1 MALLDDLKSRIQK
14 SKGIFKTLM
23 SSTLKASTTG
33 AVSPKTVKD
42 LGVDILQAG
51 PRAGA
56 RVGLSVTQNRGFTP
70 RGKFQTSV
78 LGKEPV
84 TSFKEGIS
92 QGDRTLQKF
101 GVSPKVSKG
110 LATVGV
116 VGFTIDDLIPGAG
129 PTDIVKGIGKKAFK
143 KAGKEVG
150 EEVVEKAVKN
160 IGEATVE
167 EVNKLK
173 AVADGVMDEGEVLLH
188 GTSKKGF
195 ENINKNGFVVTK
207 GGMNRGS
214 GISLTNDPEVS
225 AIFGKNG
232 GVVEVILSKDAKLL
246 DSEDFMDLKNA
257 IGEKEGWEGASQ
269 KAMEYFKRQGYDGID
284 YRKGSSVIP
293 ADALPSEV
301 RIWNPDV
308 IKVRRSGVT
317 GAVENATKPVL
328 KTFDDVAGD
337 INLVKP
343 EQVSSIASSMNAEKK
358 LLDILTGAKP
368 LLKEQAAKRSET
380 LAQRVAAAEAVT
392 LPGEAGLRAQKEA
405 LKGSLPKVDFPAA
418 KNALEQEEVNSIF
431 ATINDSGKLQLLEK
445 IRAKEG
451 LVKVLEGKLPQ
462 KSELELM
469 RKALSPELVAAIEGN
484 KSNLKKV
491 LENVADVVNIP
502 RSIMSSFDFSGPGR
516 QGIVLGFAQPK
527 EFASAFKDMFKY
539 AFNPKAY
546 DGMLD
551 DIAKRPTYGLMI
563 DNKLALTD
571 VAGDISKKEEAFI
584 SNIAGKIPGVKG
596 SERAY
601 SGFLTKFRADSFD
614 AIIRDAEK
622 AGFDVAENPEMVRQ
636 VAKFI
641 NAATGRGEIGIKSIQ
656 DALPALNSL
665 LFSPRLIASRLN
677 LMDPRLY
684 TTSHPVVRKKAIK
697 AMLGFLGTGAT
708 ILSLSKAAGADVET
722 NPTSSDFGKIR
733 IGNTRYDP
741 WAGFQQYIV
750 LVSRLIANQSTS
762 ASTGKIT
769 KFGEGYKP
777 STRLSTLGNFA
788 SNKLSPPAAF
798 IADYLRGKDF
808 KGEPFNLTDAVV
820 DRFTPM
826 LLGDIAE
833 VLKTDGIEGL
843 PKVVPG
849 VFGVGT
855 QTFEVAPKS
864 SVTTTRKSKP
874 KFKKP
879 RAL

>member
-70 RGKFQTSV
+70 RGKLQTSV

-150 EEVVEKAVKN
+150 EEVAEKAVK
-160 IGEATVE
+160 
-167 EVNKLK
+167 
-173 AVADGVMDEGEVLLH
+173 
-188 GTSKKGF
+188 
-195 ENINKNGFVVTK
+195 
-207 GGMNRGS
+207 
-214 GISLTNDPEVS
+214 
-225 AIFGKNG
+225 
-232 GVVEVILSKDAKLL
+232 
-246 DSEDFMDLKNA
+246 
-257 IGEKEGWEGASQ
+257 
-269 KAMEYFKRQGYDGID
+269 
-284 YRKGSSVIP
+284 
-293 ADALPSEV
+293 
-301 RIWNPDV
+301 
-308 IKVRRSGVT
+308 
-317 GAVENATKPVL
+317 
-328 KTFDDVAGD
+328 
-337 INLVKP
+337 NLVKP
-343 EQVSSIASSMNAEKK
+343 EQISSIASSMNAEKK

-405 LKGSLPKVDFPAA
+405 LQGSLPKVDFPAA

-462 KSELELM
+462 KSELDLM

-484 KSNLKKV
+484 KSNLKKI
-491 LENVADVVNIP
+491 LENAADVFNIP

-584 SNIAGKIPGVKG
+584 SNIAGKIPGIKG

-614 AIIRDAEK
+614 AIIKDAEK

-636 VAKFI
+636 IAKFI
-641 NAATGRGEIGIKSIQ
+641 NAATGRGEVGNKALQ

-684 TTSHPVVRKKAIK
+684 TTSHPIVRKKAIK

-879 RAL
+879 RTL